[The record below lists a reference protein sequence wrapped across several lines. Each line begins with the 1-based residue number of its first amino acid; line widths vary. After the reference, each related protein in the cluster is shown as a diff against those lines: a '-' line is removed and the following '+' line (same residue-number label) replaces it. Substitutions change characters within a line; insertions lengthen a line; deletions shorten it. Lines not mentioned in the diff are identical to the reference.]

1 MILISRHL
9 ATVEWLKSK
18 GVAVDK
24 HQSHFDTK
32 NVKTGDVIIG
42 NLPIQMVA
50 EVCIKGGE
58 YHHIEIDLP
67 KDLRGKELTVDNLN
81 QLGAKIVQYN
91 ASKIQDAKVL
101 KVNKESKKE
110 ISNVQDYK
118 IGFWEAYEKKD
129 GIIAAVIVVILL
141 IAFGLEYY
149 FSRDF
154 FDKLDFLGITFGF
167 LPLVPFFILYRSQ
180 VLKKYVE
187 DLPNYLK
194 VEFTY
199 KDEVKI
205 TAKYCPISGIENIR
219 EQSQSIGRA
228 ILGGKNLKI
237 APMISGVVIK
247 VVSSDKSK
255 TINDGKPFE
264 LHSVKIKLTEPL
276 SKQDSKYDLKDDHT
290 VVWNNPFE
298 MEDIMVSG
306 ENIEGA
312 VKIEE
317 LALSVKN
324 N

>member
-1 MILISRHL
+1 M
-9 ATVEWLKSK
+9 
-18 GVAVDK
+18 
-24 HQSHFDTK
+24 
-32 NVKTGDVIIG
+32 
-42 NLPIQMVA
+42 
-50 EVCIKGGE
+50 
-58 YHHIEIDLP
+58 
-67 KDLRGKELTVDNLN
+67 
-81 QLGAKIVQYN
+81 
-91 ASKIQDAKVL
+91 
-101 KVNKESKKE
+101 NKESKKE

-118 IGFWEAYEKKD
+118 ISFWEAYEKSD

-141 IAFGLEYY
+141 ITLGSEYY
-149 FSRDF
+149 FFGRAF
-154 FDKLDFLGITFGF
+154 FDKLDHFGMVVGL
-167 LPLVPFFILYRSQ
+167 LPLVPFFLLYRSQ

-205 TAKYCPISGIENIR
+205 TAKYCPISGVENIR

-237 APMISGVVIK
+237 APMISGVAIK

-276 SKQDSKYDLKDDHT
+276 SKQGSKYDLKDDHT

-298 MEDIMVSG
+298 MKDIMVSG
-306 ENIEGA
+306 ENIKGS
-312 VKIEE
+312 VKIEK
-317 LALSVKN
+317 LALPVKN